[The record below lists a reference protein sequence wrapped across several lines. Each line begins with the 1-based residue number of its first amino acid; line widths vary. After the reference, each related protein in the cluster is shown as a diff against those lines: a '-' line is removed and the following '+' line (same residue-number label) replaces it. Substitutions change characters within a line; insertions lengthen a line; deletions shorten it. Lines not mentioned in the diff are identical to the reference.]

1 MAIDYNKLNIRT
13 REGVIQ
19 NIKELCDYIDSIDI
33 YSMDIDDF
41 NYIESLAN
49 KLANDNNSENLY
61 TNEESLVDHL
71 HKLLVKY
78 YIEIENYTPEFLIPI
93 IKIYNKK
100 LYNIDLLKNEKY
112 IYFVYQTDNDIKVI
126 DVGNQNTLTNII
138 KYNIDTFIKCS
149 GDIIFNLITK
159 TLHDIKFNISMN
171 DDIINYAKTFELNDK
186 IYEGR
191 DSKGNII
198 YKIGNGLVK
207 DDNGTINFVYKQK
220 NVENKVID
228 SKEEYNKKGKVKIR
242 KW

>member
-112 IYFVYQTDNDIKVI
+112 IYFVYQTDNDIKII